1 MSAGKSM
8 LPADAR
14 QGSPFAEAPPSRFAQ
29 VDAWLAK
36 CSEWLNPILV
46 KETRQALKSR
56 QFLLTFTLLLV
67 FGWAWSLLY
76 LSMRF
81 YEMQEGV
88 FYAPHGAAML
98 AGYFWILGFP
108 MVVIVPFTA
117 FRSLSAEREDGTYE
131 LVAITSLSPRQII
144 GGKLGSAVLQMLIYM
159 SALAPG
165 MAFTYMLRGV
175 DLLFIL
181 LGCFYL
187 FLISI
192 FVSVLGLL
200 LATVTSSRHWQ
211 MVLGVIYILAVFWL
225 YVMLGA
231 ATYGFIESGQAMP
244 FDEPHF
250 WRAQGNIL
258 FAYGGYL
265 ALFYLAAMARITF
278 VSDNRSTK
286 LRIAMTALQTFAIG
300 WALYWWLL
308 FDDSDARHVFAVL
321 AWWSCANWAVFGL
334 MMVGESAEMS
344 PRVHRGLPQSFLGR
358 MLLTWLNPG
367 PGTGYMLMCVVSLTL
382 LATTVLT
389 YVVSNALHMRQA
401 LQQEELLAA
410 AFVAA
415 YLMLYV
421 GLIRLAMLVFNRFT
435 QGGIYLS
442 GLLGVLLVLTA
453 VIAPVVVVGLIQYLT
468 DAYRG
473 DFTILHVS
481 NPFWVLYAAASND

>member
-1 MSAGKSM
+1 
-8 LPADAR
+8 
-14 QGSPFAEAPPSRFAQ
+14 
-29 VDAWLAK
+29 
-36 CSEWLNPILV
+36 
-46 KETRQALKSR
+46 
-56 QFLLTFTLLLV
+56 
-67 FGWAWSLLY
+67 
-76 LSMRF
+76 
-81 YEMQEGV
+81 
-88 FYAPHGAAML
+88 
-98 AGYFWILGFP
+98 
-108 MVVIVPFTA
+108 
-117 FRSLSAEREDGTYE
+117 
-131 LVAITSLSPRQII
+131 
-144 GGKLGSAVLQMLIYM
+144 
-159 SALAPG
+159 
-165 MAFTYMLRGV
+165 
-175 DLLFIL
+175 
-181 LGCFYL
+181 
-187 FLISI
+187 
-192 FVSVLGLL
+192 
-200 LATVTSSRHWQ
+200 
-211 MVLGVIYILAVFWL
+211 
-225 YVMLGA
+225 
-231 ATYGFIESGQAMP
+231 
-244 FDEPHF
+244 
-250 WRAQGNIL
+250 
-258 FAYGGYL
+258 
-265 ALFYLAAMARITF
+265 
-278 VSDNRSTK
+278 
-286 LRIAMTALQTFAIG
+286 MTALQTFAIG

-481 NPFWVLYAAASND
+481 NPFWVLYAVESNDLNEISIPLYQLGGGWTAGGFSIPLELIVLAFAAGLMFLVNLLLAAREVERQRAATPTRIIEDEAALKPVKVAEPQRSSPWDDDE